1 MNAKTTFQVYDDQN
15 KPVYNTVRF
24 NLTDCIKL
32 ADAYHLISNRDYTVQ
47 DITSDYFTKQMY
59 STIPEKIIR

>member
-24 NLTDCIKL
+24 NLTDCKKL
-32 ADAYHLISNRDYTVQ
+32 ADFFHLFDGKNFTVQ
-47 DITSDYFTKQMY
+47 DVSSDYFTKQVY
-59 STIPEKIIR
+59 TTITE